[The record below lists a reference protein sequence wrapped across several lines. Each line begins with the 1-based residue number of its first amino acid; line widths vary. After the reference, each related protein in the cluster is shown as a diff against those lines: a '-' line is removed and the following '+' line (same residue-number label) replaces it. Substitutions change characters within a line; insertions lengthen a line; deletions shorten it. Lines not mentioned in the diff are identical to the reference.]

1 MQFLMIHTNL
11 PRSPRL
17 HLMQPCV
24 LGHLIWH
31 YKPLFKQLNCTL
43 EVLIFAGKGK
53 SWWTVTNHVVN
64 TSDMFKALIQFALR
78 VRIQFVIEDQI
89 SCWYGCTEYT
99 GIPELLS
106 LLKSGFG
113 CILVL
118 FQDVRWEARDQ
129 VGRKWKGSNI
139 QETSC
144 SLHGGRFKGKLWW
157 KFAMMDWEKKK
168 DDTRDG
174 KQRQE
179 IACWWC

>member
-78 VRIQFVIEDQI
+78 VSNKYPADMTALNTQVFQNY
-89 SCWYGCTEYT
+89 SAFWN
-99 GIPELLS
+99 
-106 LLKSGFG
+106 
-113 CILVL
+113 LVL
-118 FQDVRWEARDQ
+118 DASWFSSRIVQWEARDQ

-144 SLHGGRFKGKLWW
+144 SLHGGRFKGK
-157 KFAMMDWEKKK
+157 
-168 DDTRDG
+168 
-174 KQRQE
+174 
-179 IACWWC
+179 

>member
-43 EVLIFAGKGK
+43 EVLIFGGKGK

-118 FQDVRWEARDQ
+118 FQDCTVGGQRSSGQKMKGEQYSGNFLLSAWRKIQWKVVVKICNDGLREEERWYQ
-129 VGRKWKGSNI
+129 GW
-139 QETSC
+139 
-144 SLHGGRFKGKLWW
+144 
-157 KFAMMDWEKKK
+157 
-168 DDTRDG
+168 
-174 KQRQE
+174 
-179 IACWWC
+179 

>member
-78 VRIQFVIEDQI
+78 VSNKYPADMAALNTQVFQNY
-89 SCWYGCTEYT
+89 SAFWN
-99 GIPELLS
+99 
-106 LLKSGFG
+106 
-113 CILVL
+113 LVL
-118 FQDVRWEARDQ
+118 DASWFSSRMY
-129 VGRKWKGSNI
+129 
-139 QETSC
+139 
-144 SLHGGRFKGKLWW
+144 GGRPEIKWAENERGAIFRKLPALCMEEDSKENCGENLPWW
-157 KFAMMDWEKKK
+157 TERRKMIQGMVNK
-168 DDTRDG
+168 DR
-174 KQRQE
+174 K
-179 IACWWC
+179 